1 MQPFMF
7 RRGDRMTHPF
17 ETLNIVESWDFRGEP
32 TNACV
37 CGCIDMLI
45 VVRFDPDTGMPAW
58 WMREGMCAKCR
69 CLLTVPIPTED
80 ANV

>member
-1 MQPFMF
+1 
-7 RRGDRMTHPF
+7 
-17 ETLNIVESWDFRGEP
+17 
-32 TNACV
+32 
-37 CGCIDMLI
+37 MLI

-69 CLLTVPIPTED
+69 CLLTVPIPTEE